1 MAFENELGDAITK
14 EIETQNAHLKLTT
27 THEQTKADL
36 EVAQQ
41 NVESAKAYNVK
52 ATEKLE
58 AHLKV
63 HAELKTTLTQTE
75 EQKELLNRKLQLTE
89 TRLKQV
95 QARQNRI
102 EVQNESIKKQ
112 RVVQAQILN
121 NS

>member
-1 MAFENELGDAITK
+1 M
-14 EIETQNAHLKLTT
+14 KLTT

-36 EVAQQ
+36 EVAQH

-52 ATEKLE
+52 VTEKLE

-75 EQKELLNRKLQLTE
+75 EQKGLLNRKLQLTE

-102 EVQNESIKKQ
+102 EAQNESIKKQ

-121 NS
+121 KKLESLEQLVAFEKD